1 MRTTLKS
8 ELLMPA
14 GSLDKLR
21 VAVLY
26 GADAVYLGTPD
37 MSLRTKSDFSL
48 DDVLE
53 GVRFAHDHGVRV
65 YLTLNLFAHN
75 KDVAKLDTY
84 IDTVKAVNP
93 DGVIIADP
101 GVFEY
106 VRERAP
112 GIPLHVSTQANV
124 CSSLSVKFW
133 QNQGARLV
141 VLAREVSFAELT
153 QIRLDCP
160 DIRLEAFVHGT
171 MCMTYSGRCLLSNFM
186 SERGAN
192 QGNCANSCRWDYR
205 VHLRLNDGS
214 VQELTIDDSNRNMF
228 QFLLEEG
235 VRPGELM
242 PIEEDS
248 RGSYILNSKDL
259 CLLPRL
265 DEYLK
270 LGVDSFKVE
279 GRGKSLYYV
288 AVVARAYRKAM
299 DAWAADPDNWRPE
312 PFMDELD
319 RVPSRGYTLAF
330 HDGQLTNLSHG
341 YQHTGQVS
349 DAVFAGYITQ
359 HTDDGFLID
368 VRNRLDAGDVLEF
381 VLPGDDICSEFHD
394 VRLRLYEFELDGKPD
409 PVDVIHP
416 GQPRQL
422 RIRWTQFEHE
432 DRATLSERMPPL
444 TVIRR
449 EKPLTE
455 TEVARMRLD
464 DTARRIE
471 LAGVHSCGT
480 GADQQLYQLQQGA
493 LTEARDAEH
502 AHAEPKSH
510 RTGNPGCCGRGC
522 NGCLVFWHDPA
533 YAKGRELMKQKK
545 IGEMLSHN
553 ALQETPTGNS
563 R

>member
-160 DIRLEAFVHGT
+160 DIKLEAFVHGT

-192 QGNCANSCRWDYR
+192 QGNCANSCRWDYK

-242 PIEEDS
+242 PIEVSGKRE
-248 RGSYILNSKDL
+248 RG
-259 CLLPRL
+259 
-265 DEYLK
+265 
-270 LGVDSFKVE
+270 
-279 GRGKSLYYV
+279 
-288 AVVARAYRKAM
+288 
-299 DAWAADPDNWRPE
+299 
-312 PFMDELD
+312 
-319 RVPSRGYTLAF
+319 
-330 HDGQLTNLSHG
+330 
-341 YQHTGQVS
+341 
-349 DAVFAGYITQ
+349 
-359 HTDDGFLID
+359 
-368 VRNRLDAGDVLEF
+368 
-381 VLPGDDICSEFHD
+381 
-394 VRLRLYEFELDGKPD
+394 
-409 PVDVIHP
+409 
-416 GQPRQL
+416 
-422 RIRWTQFEHE
+422 
-432 DRATLSERMPPL
+432 
-444 TVIRR
+444 
-449 EKPLTE
+449 
-455 TEVARMRLD
+455 
-464 DTARRIE
+464 
-471 LAGVHSCGT
+471 HST
-480 GADQQLYQLQQGA
+480 Y
-493 LTEARDAEH
+493 
-502 AHAEPKSH
+502 
-510 RTGNPGCCGRGC
+510 
-522 NGCLVFWHDPA
+522 
-533 YAKGRELMKQKK
+533 
-545 IGEMLSHN
+545 
-553 ALQETPTGNS
+553 
-563 R
+563 

>member
-1 MRTTLKS
+1 MRGSLKS

-14 GSLDKLR
+14 GSLDKLK

-53 GVRFAHDHGVRV
+53 GVRFAHQHGVRV

-75 KDVAKLDTY
+75 KDVSKLDTF
-84 IDTVKAVNP
+84 IDTVRTVSP
-93 DGVIIADP
+93 DGLIIADP

-106 VRERAP
+106 VRRRAP
-112 GIPLHVSTQANV
+112 DIPLHVSTQANV

-133 QNQGARLV
+133 QNQGACMV

-153 QIRLDCP
+153 QIRHDCP

-192 QGNCANSCRWDYR
+192 QGNCANSCRWDYK
-205 VHLRLNDGS
+205 VHLRLNDGT
-214 VQELTIDDSNRNMF
+214 VQELTIDDSNRSMF

-259 CLLPRL
+259 CLLPKL
-265 DEYLK
+265 NEYLQ
-270 LGVDSFKVE
+270 LGIDSFKVE

-288 AVVARAYRKAM
+288 AVVARAYRRAM
-299 DAWAADPDNWRPE
+299 DAWAADPDHWKPE
-312 PFMDELD
+312 PFMEELD

-330 HDGQLTNLSHG
+330 HDGQLTNLAHG

-349 DAVFAGYITQ
+349 DAVFAGYITE
-359 HTDDGFLID
+359 HTADGFLVD
-368 VRNRLDAGDVLEF
+368 VRNRLDSGDVLEF
-381 VLPGDDICSEFHD
+381 VLPDADICAEFPD
-394 VRLRLYEFELDGKPD
+394 IRLRLYEFQLEGLPD
-409 PVDVIHP
+409 AVDVIHP
-416 GQPRQL
+416 GQSRRL
-422 RIRWTQFEHE
+422 RICWSQFEHE
-432 DRATLSERMPPL
+432 DQATLKARMPPL
-444 TVIRR
+444 TVIRK

-455 TEVARMRLD
+455 TEMARVRLD
-464 DTARRIE
+464 NTARRME
-471 LAGVHSCGT
+471 LSGNSGCGT
-480 GADQQLYQLQQGA
+480 CGTPADQQLYQLQLVTLA
-493 LTEARDAEH
+493 NARAAED
-502 AHAEPKSH
+502 AHADPKSL
-510 RTGNPGCCGRGC
+510 RNGNPGCCGRGC
-522 NGCLVFWHDPA
+522 NGCLVFWHDPV
-533 YAKGRELMKQKK
+533 YAKGRQLMQQKK
-545 IGEMLSHN
+545 LGEKLSRN
-553 ALQETPTGNS
+553 ALQETGP
-563 R
+563 